1 MQPPL
6 LRAAGVFIEYS
17 TRRRQRRLG
26 AACIAVMQAGVF
38 AVLSPADALL
48 DAERYGTPV
57 HVEPPD
63 HRGCP
68 SQHNHLVCQVV
79 RSLVSVT
86 PTGRIAFT
94 DIAATSVFTT
104 DRPSGEVPAKSA
116 TFLIGAIN
124 PRGPPLA

>member
-1 MQPPL
+1 M
-6 LRAAGVFIEYS
+6 
-17 TRRRQRRLG
+17 
-26 AACIAVMQAGVF
+26 F

-48 DAERYGTPV
+48 DAERYGSPA
-57 HVEPPD
+57 HIELPD

-68 SQHNHLVCQVV
+68 AQHNHLVCQVV

-86 PTGRIAFT
+86 PTGPIPFA